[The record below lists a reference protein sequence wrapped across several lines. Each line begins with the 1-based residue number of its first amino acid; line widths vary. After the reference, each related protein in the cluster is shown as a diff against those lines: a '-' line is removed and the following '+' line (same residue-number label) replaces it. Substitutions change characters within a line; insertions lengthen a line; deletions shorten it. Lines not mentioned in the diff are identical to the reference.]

1 LRTRGRGA
9 AGVGRAGAAL
19 AALGAAGSA
28 LGRAGGGSHS
38 GAASSGH
45 SSSVGS
51 STSVSGGGSG
61 NSSPGEFVGLL
72 IFIVI
77 AWLVYRRFKGSGPSG
92 GITRAASISPM
103 PGSPMP
109 GSPNSPIATQA
120 IGAVLGA
127 VAAGKLSQ
135 AQRQALLGQLGQL
148 ASAQPGVALPGLARP
163 VPPAALEAIRAQDTG
178 FEIETFLQ
186 RAEMTFFLV
195 KRGLQQNNAAAVR
208 PFLND
213 AVFNVVSRSIADTST
228 RHRHQL
234 MESLNVRSVHLVD
247 ATCDAQ
253 GQSLLVHFDLVYRAK
268 TLDDANRVLED
279 EGEDRRHGERW
290 TFVRAAGART
300 PQDGGV
306 IASKCPVCGAELRLS
321 LDGACLHC
329 RASVTNGSVDW
340 VVANVQP
347 AAFVGFGADPLL
359 GIAAPTPAEGI
370 ASLHAA
376 DSAFDLNAFVAR
388 VKTGFMAL
396 QDAWCKQNLEAGRS
410 FLSPGAYFAWRAQL
424 ETMAAEGRRDVM
436 EKLSIS
442 AIEPVRVIHGRVFDD
457 LTVRISA
464 AAADYEVDAQGR
476 VVFGDRSVRPFSE
489 EWTFQRS
496 VGVATTNKAGT
507 LENTCPNCGAP
518 LALTQI
524 GECRYCKA
532 AVTSGRFDWVVS
544 RIEQEDDI
552 ARAGGSGG
560 SSGTSFGDE
569 IAAQAVGAV
578 VGGLLASL
586 FSDGRD

>member
-1 LRTRGRGA
+1 MWRGDRSKREILRRVRDGADLKSSVPRHTGR
-9 AGVGRAGAAL
+9 AL
-19 AALGAAGSA
+19 AALALGAADSA
-28 LGRAGGGSHS
+28 LGRAGGGAHS
-38 GAASSGH
+38 GAATATSSSGH
-45 SSSVGS
+45 G
-51 STSVSGGGSG
+51 VSINGGGSG
-61 NSSPGEFVGLL
+61 NSSPGAFIGLL
-72 IFIVI
+72 IFALI
-77 AWLVYRRFKGSGPSG
+77 AWYFYRRFFKSTPDGSGVSRP
-92 GITRAASISPM
+92 TPISPT
-103 PGSPMP
+103 
-109 GSPNSPIATQA
+109 SPNSPLASQT
-120 IGAVLGA
+120 LGA
-127 VAAGKLSQ
+127 MLGAAAAGRFTNSQ
-135 AQRQALLGQLGQL
+135 GPGQMMP
-148 ASAQPGVALPGLARP
+148 ARPGL
-163 VPPAALEAIRAQDTG
+163 PAALETIRGQDAG

-195 KRGLQQNNAAAVR
+195 KRGMQNNDAAAVR
-208 PFLND
+208 PYLND
-213 AVFNVVSRSIADTST
+213 AVFGTVSRSIADSGSH
-228 RHRHQL
+228 HRRIL

-247 ATCDAQ
+247 ATSSDQ
-253 GQSLLVHFDLVYRAK
+253 GQSLLVHFDLVYRTK
-268 TLDDANRVLED
+268 TLDDANRVVSD
-279 EGEDRRHGERW
+279 EGQDNRHGERW

-321 LDGACLHC
+321 LDGTCTHC

-340 VVANVQP
+340 VVADVQP
-347 AAFVGFGADPLL
+347 APFVGFGADPLL

-370 ASLHAA
+370 ASLRAA
-376 DSAFDLNAFVAR
+376 DAAFDLNAFLAR
-388 VKTGFMAL
+388 VQTGFMAL
-396 QDAWCKQNLEAGRS
+396 QDAWCRQNLEAGRA

-436 EKLSIS
+436 ENLKIS
-442 AIEPVRVIHGRVFDD
+442 GIEPVRVIHGRVFDD

-464 AAADYEVDAQGR
+464 AAADYEVDGTGR
-476 VVFGDRSVRPFSE
+476 VVFGDRSMRPFTE

-552 ARAGGSGG
+552 ARADGFGADI
-560 SSGTSFGDE
+560 GTDVAKLIG
-569 IAAQAVGAV
+569 GAV
-578 VGGLLASL
+578 VGGLLGSL
-586 FSDGRD
+586 FSGDRRD